1 MKNILGKLVYIFER
15 LKEPG
20 SQRALMFLCGIFQ
33 VPQVSVDNW
42 LGVATL
48 IFGAIAVFI
57 PEGVP
62 ESKVTGYNK

>member
-1 MKNILGKLVYIFER
+1 MKNILSKLVYVFER

-48 IFGAIAVFI
+48 IFGTIAVFT
-57 PEGVP
+57 PEGIP
-62 ESKVTGYNK
+62 ESKVKGYNE